1 MSAAT
6 ADVVI
11 CGAGIAGLAAAWR
24 LAGAPG
30 VGRVLIVDERP
41 PLSLTSDKST
51 ECYRNLWPGP
61 DGAMVALMNRS
72 IDLLDQIAA
81 ETHNAIGLNRR
92 GYLYCT
98 ADPKRWAEIVRA
110 AEQAESYGAGPL
122 RRHPGADYRPVAP
135 EGFLEQPGG
144 VDLLDDPDLVR
155 QHFPY
160 LSADTLAA
168 AHARRSGWFSGHA
181 LGTHML
187 ERARAQGAALTEAR
201 LEAIEVRA
209 GRVEAVRLAGPAG
222 AQSVSLDHLVLAP
235 GPFLRPLAARAGL
248 SLPVACQ
255 LHLKAS
261 FSDSLGAI
269 PRQAPLLIWADEQR
283 LAWEPEERE
292 SLAQEPGLAWM
303 LDELPSGAHTR
314 PEGGGDS
321 PMALLLWSY
330 HADPGEPV
338 FPLPA
343 EPAFA
348 ELALRGVARMI
359 PGLRGYLA
367 RLPRMHVDGGYYVK
381 TPENRPLIGP
391 TPVQG
396 LWLMGAFAGF
406 GLMAAPAAGEL
417 LAAHLTGG
425 RLPDHAPA
433 FALARYE
440 DRAYQKRLE
449 RWGSHWEL

>member
-1 MSAAT
+1 MSATT

-61 DGAMVALMNRS
+61 DDAMVALMNRS
-72 IDLLDQIAA
+72 IELLDQIARQ
-81 ETHNAIGLNRR
+81 THNAIGLNRR

-98 ADPKRWAEIVRA
+98 ADPARWDDIVAA
-110 AEQAESYGAGPL
+110 AEQAAGYGAGPARWL
-122 RRHPGADYRPVAP
+122 TAGDDQPAAP
-135 EGFLEQPGG
+135 QDFVDEPEG
-144 VDLLDDPDLVR
+144 VDLLGDPDLVR
-155 QHFPY
+155 RRFPY
-160 LSADTLAA
+160 LSPDTLAA
-168 AHARRSGWFSGHA
+168 AHARRAGWFSGHA
-181 LGTHML
+181 LGTYML
-187 ERARAQGAALTEAR
+187 ERARAQGAALLEAR

-209 GRVEAVRLAGPAG
+209 GRVAGVRLAGPSGVQQVAL
-222 AQSVSLDHLVLAP
+222 QHLVLAP
-235 GPFLRPLAARAGL
+235 GPFLRRVAGL
-248 SLPVACQ
+248 AGLALPIACQ

-261 FSDSLGAI
+261 FGDSLGAI
-269 PRQAPLLIWADEQR
+269 PRDAPLLIWADEQE
-283 LAWEPEERE
+283 LDWAPDERE
-292 SLAQEPGLAWM
+292 SLAQEPGMAW
-303 LDELPSGAHTR
+303 LLERLPSGAHTR

-321 PMALLLWSY
+321 PMALLLWSL
-330 HADPGEPV
+330 HSAAGEPV

-343 EPAFA
+343 DPAFA

-359 PGLRGYLA
+359 PGLRPYLA

-406 GLMAAPAAGEL
+406 GLMAAPGAADL

-425 RLPDHAPA
+425 PLPDHAPA
-433 FALARYE
+433 FTLARYQ
-440 DRAYQKRLE
+440 DPAYQARLE
-449 RWGSHWEL
+449 AWGSHWEL